1 MRDQAHRTLT
11 LTAPEPPGVDPGE
24 FRRVLGR
31 FATGVV
37 AVTAI
42 DPAGRPIGMA
52 VNSFTSVSLDP
63 PLVALCVAH
72 TSTSWPSIRASGR
85 CCLNILGG
93 GQRPV
98 SAQFATRGAEKFA
111 GLSWFPAPSGA
122 PLLADALAWLDCAI
136 DDEHTAGDHDIVVAR
151 VEAAGLGADHD
162 PLVFFGSRYGT
173 FDAH

>member
-1 MRDQAHRTLT
+1 MRDQAHRTPT
-11 LTAPEPPGVDPGE
+11 LAAPLLPGIDPAE

-42 DPAGRPIGMA
+42 DAAGRPAGMA
-52 VNSFTSVSLDP
+52 VNSFTSVSLAP
-63 PLVALCVAH
+63 PLVAFCVAH
-72 TSTSWPSIRASGR
+72 TSTSWPSIRNAGR

-98 SAQFATRGAEKFA
+98 SAQFAARGTDKFA
-111 GLSWFPAPSGA
+111 GLSWSPAPSGS

-151 VEAAGLGADHD
+151 VDAAGLGADRD

-173 FDAH
+173 FDAG